1 MLPAVPYDYYKT
13 GLNRDVRSDAP
24 IPRRDTPDKGLM
36 QHFVGKALLYPG
48 RHPHLFETGFRL
60 KRHLISMPLDRWVT
74 LLFAVLREV
83 TRSENRLLVVRK
95 PPAKEK
101 SSSQVI
107 NGIDMVGIECARGSS
122 PNLMCRSRGHI
133 HLRLDRLDSDR
144 PSLQPGW
151 SRNQCC
157 HVFLW

>member
-1 MLPAVPYDYYKT
+1 
-13 GLNRDVRSDAP
+13 
-24 IPRRDTPDKGLM
+24 M

-95 PPAKEK
+95 PPAKNVVSE
-101 SSSQVI
+101 I
-107 NGIDMVGIECARGSS
+107 RFF
-122 PNLMCRSRGHI
+122 
-133 HLRLDRLDSDR
+133 DRQKAER
-144 PSLQPGW
+144 YVWG
-151 SRNQCC
+151 
-157 HVFLW
+157 

>member
-1 MLPAVPYDYYKT
+1 MAEESETADNLEAICAQPHDFASITMARQNKCDFTNELPVGDL
-13 GLNRDVRSDAP
+13 GLVLQP
-24 IPRRDTPDKGLM
+24 GFLDTPDKGLM

-95 PPAKEK
+95 PPAKNVVSEIRFFDR
-101 SSSQVI
+101 Q
-107 NGIDMVGIECARGSS
+107 NGYRSWEPRLVEC
-122 PNLMCRSRGHI
+122 
-133 HLRLDRLDSDR
+133 
-144 PSLQPGW
+144 LQP
-151 SRNQCC
+151 QT
-157 HVFLW
+157 